1 MTGRPRLEVAEVFRR
16 CAAEFRKTYGLS
28 PDQHQVL
35 SALIQCRTA
44 ALGGHVDECD
54 QCGERRISYN
64 SCRNRHCPKCQGS
77 QAAEWLDAQRS
88 HLLPVPYAHV
98 VFTLPKL
105 LAPLALQ
112 NRRTVYGL
120 LFEATSKTLLE
131 IAADPRH
138 LGARIGFLALL
149 HTWGQKMDHHP
160 HLHFVVPAGGL
171 SLDGTRWVA
180 CPPKFFLPVCVLSR
194 VFRGKL
200 LALLAKAFQGG
211 KLAFHGSLEPLAHET
226 AFHRL
231 LAEARST
238 DWVVYAK
245 PPFGGPEQVLKYLAR
260 YTHKVAI
267 SNRRLLSFED
277 GVVRLRYKDY
287 ARGNAIRTL
296 RLGAL
301 EFTRRFLLH
310 VLPKGFVRIRRYGLL
325 ANAQRENNL
334 ARCRHHLGADT
345 PTPESAEPEAPP
357 NTPAE
362 AGTDSHDPCTSPC
375 PVCGDGVMRRVE
387 TLPRL
392 RSRGSPSPMAPREPP

>member
-1 MTGRPRLEVAEVFRR
+1 VTGRPRLEVAEVFRS
-16 CAAEFRKTYGLS
+16 CDTEFRKTYGLS
-28 PDQHQVL
+28 PDQNQVL

-120 LFEATSKTLLE
+120 LFEAASKTLLE

-149 HTWGQKMDHHP
+149 HTWGQKLDHHP
-160 HLHFVVPAGGL
+160 HLHCVVPAGGL
-171 SLDGTRWVA
+171 SLDGTHWVA
-180 CPPKFFLPVCVLSR
+180 CPPKFFLPVRVLSR

-200 LALLAKAFQGG
+200 LALLAKAYKDG
-211 KLAFHGSLEPLAHET
+211 KLSFHGSLEPLAHET
-226 AFHRL
+226 AFNRL
-231 LAEARST
+231 LAKARST
-238 DWVVYAK
+238 EWVVYAK

-267 SNRRLLSFED
+267 SNRRLVSFEE
-277 GVVRLRYKDY
+277 GVVRFRYKDY
-287 ARGNAIRTL
+287 ARGNGIRIL
-296 RLGAL
+296 RLSAL

-310 VLPKGFVRIRRYGLL
+310 ALPKGFVRIRRYGLL

-345 PTPESAEPEAPP
+345 PTPGPAEPETPP
-357 NTPAE
+357 DTPAE

-375 PVCGDGVMRRVE
+375 PVCGAGSMRRVE
-387 TLPRL
+387 TLPCL
-392 RSRGSPSPMAPREPP
+392 RSRNPPSPMAPREPP

>member
-1 MTGRPRLEVAEVFRR
+1 VTGRPRLEVAEVFRSCDR
-16 CAAEFRKTYGLS
+16 EFRKTYGLS

-44 ALGGHVDECD
+44 ALGGHVDQCD
-54 QCGERRISYN
+54 QCGQRRISYN
-64 SCRNRHCPKCQGS
+64 SCRNRHCPKCQGR

-98 VFTLPKL
+98 VFTLPRL

-112 NRRTVYGL
+112 NSRTVYGL
-120 LFEATSKTLLE
+120 LFKAASRTLLE

-138 LGARIGFLALL
+138 LGARIGFLTLL
-149 HTWGQKMDHHP
+149 HTWGQKLDHHL
-160 HLHFVVPAGGL
+160 HLHCVVPAGGL

-180 CPPKFFLPVCVLSR
+180 CRPRFFLPVRVLSR

-200 LALLAKAFQGG
+200 LALLAKAFQCG
-211 KLAFHGSLEPLAHET
+211 KLSFHGSLQPLAHET
-226 AFHRL
+226 AFNRL
-231 LAEARST
+231 LAEARGKE
-238 DWVVYAK
+238 WVVYAK

-260 YTHKVAI
+260 YTHKVAV

-287 ARGNAIRTL
+287 ARENAIRTL
-296 RLGAL
+296 HLGAL
-301 EFTRRFLLH
+301 EFIRRFLLH

-334 ARCRHHLGADT
+334 ARCRHHLGVDL
-345 PTPESAEPEAPP
+345 PTSGTEGTQPPP
-357 NTPAE
+357 NTQAE
-362 AGTDSHDPCTSPC
+362 ESTDRPDPSTSTC
-375 PVCGDGVMRRVE
+375 PVCGAGPMRRVE

-392 RSRGSPSPMAPREPP
+392 RRCGSTGPREPP